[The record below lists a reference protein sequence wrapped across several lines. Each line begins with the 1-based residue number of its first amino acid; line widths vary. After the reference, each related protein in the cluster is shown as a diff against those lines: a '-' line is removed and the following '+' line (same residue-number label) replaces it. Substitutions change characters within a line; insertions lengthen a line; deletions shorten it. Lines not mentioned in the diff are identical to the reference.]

1 MASSISKRTTL
12 GTIEIG
18 GIQSG
23 KETQSLSIEEREMIG
38 IMLAQGDI
46 VKIKILEKLNYYVD

>member
-1 MASSISKRTTL
+1 MVEYPYSISTEDVLLGASSISKRTTL

-23 KETQSLSIEEREMIG
+23 KETQSLEHRR
-38 IMLAQGDI
+38 
-46 VKIKILEKLNYYVD
+46 

>member
-1 MASSISKRTTL
+1 MGRKHSH
-12 GTIEIG
+12 
-18 GIQSG
+18 
-23 KETQSLSIEEREMIG
+23 LSIEEREMIG